1 MFVRS
6 KVIDGKK
13 RRYLVESC
21 RDKTT
26 GNIYQRHIAYVDL
39 WPDKDI
45 ARLIG
50 MIKAFR
56 EAWADSERAEHTKA
70 FRRVALDKAAK
81 LDGSIREF
89 KRDMRINLTPSRNKV
104 DRRRLDQDTGVRHL
118 QYARDSKT
126 AFYEWWDFI
135 LRAGGKVRRME
146 NELAMAEWSDDDL
159 ESFIHHSEFVHAK
172 HEEAKRMLNAR
183 TKK

>member
-1 MFVRS
+1 MFVRL
-6 KVIDGKK
+6 KTIDGKK

-26 GNIYQRHIAYVDL
+26 GRIRQRHIAYVDL

-45 ARLIG
+45 DRLIG
-50 MIKAFR
+50 MIKELR
-56 EAWADSERAEHTKA
+56 KVWADSERTEHTKA

-81 LDGSIREF
+81 LDISIRKF
-89 KRDMRINLTPSRNKV
+89 KRDMRINLQPSRDKV

-118 QYARDSKT
+118 QYARDSES
-126 AFYEWWDFI
+126 AFCEWWHFI
-135 LRAGGKVRRME
+135 LRAGSKVRRME
-146 NELAMAEWSDDDL
+146 NELAMDEWSDDDL

-172 HEEAKRMLNAR
+172 HEEAKRLLNAR
-183 TKK
+183 IKK